1 MKKGESK
8 KPENKTK
15 GKAGTKPK
23 DEPKQNHERS
33 TMEIQKLV
41 GAKLGN
47 ILPKMMSATVEDNAQ
62 TSCAVNVSLVPDE
75 KVETTSKYKLKV
87 TAKMTIGDEVEEFSC
102 ETNEDKQLLI
112 QFQE

>member
-1 MKKGESK
+1 M
-8 KPENKTK
+8 PETKTK

-62 TSCAVNVSLVPDE
+62 TNCAVNISLSPDE
-75 KVETTSKYKLKV
+75 KAVAPSLYKLKI
-87 TAKMTIGDEVEEFSC
+87 TAKMSIGDEVKEFSC